1 MNFKYMPELEWRW
14 SYPVIILLSVGI
26 VAVCLWWF
34 KKKKWL

>member
-14 SYPVIILLSVGI
+14 GYPAIWLIVVIIGI
-26 VAVCLWWF
+26 SMLIYF